1 MVKAVALQVRDV
13 ARKIVRREKTGFVQ
27 RRFIETVISAW
38 EAMEWA
44 RDTGQQAL
52 FLKID
57 FYKAYYRIDRT
68 FITDMLTCLGF
79 GPRCV
84 GMVITL
90 FSYASAL
97 ISVINTLYPRI
108 HLHKSIAAGKSDSL
122 QKTSISNRK
131 KGGRRGIGRITR
143 KNAVG
148 TKKGQRWNL
157 WISSIFNMLTIEH
170 SLWENPDLE

>member
-1 MVKAVALQVRDV
+1 MVKAVALRVRDV

-27 RRFIETVISAW
+27 GRFIETVISAW

-52 FLKID
+52 FLKIY
-57 FYKAYYRIDRT
+57 FYKAYYRIDWT
-68 FITDMLTCLGF
+68 FITDMFTCLGF

-108 HLHKSIAAGKSDSL
+108 HLHKSIRQGCPLAPYL
-122 QKTSISNRK
+122 YE
-131 KGGRRGIGRITR
+131 
-143 KNAVG
+143 
-148 TKKGQRWNL
+148 L
-157 WISSIFNMLTIEH
+157 MLLVIC
-170 SLWENPDLE
+170 

>member
-1 MVKAVALQVRDV
+1 MIKLIPKNAARDSIGGRRPITLLSVTYKIMVKAVALRVRDV

-27 RRFIETVISAW
+27 GRFIETVISAW

-44 RDTGQQAL
+44 RD
-52 FLKID
+52 
-57 FYKAYYRIDRT
+57 KAYYRIDWT
-68 FITDMLTCLGF
+68 FITDMFTCLGF

-108 HLHKSIAAGKSDSL
+108 HLHKSIRQGCPLAPYL
-122 QKTSISNRK
+122 YE
-131 KGGRRGIGRITR
+131 
-143 KNAVG
+143 
-148 TKKGQRWNL
+148 L
-157 WISSIFNMLTIEH
+157 MLLVIC
-170 SLWENPDLE
+170 